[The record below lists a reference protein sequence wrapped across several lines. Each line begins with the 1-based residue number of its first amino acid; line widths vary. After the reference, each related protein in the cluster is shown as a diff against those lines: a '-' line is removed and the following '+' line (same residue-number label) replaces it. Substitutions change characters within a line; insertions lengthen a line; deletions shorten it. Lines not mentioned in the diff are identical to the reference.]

1 MNQMQQMLMQAQKM
15 QRELMKE
22 HEALASQEF
31 SVSKAGMV
39 DVVMLG
45 NRTIKSIH
53 LDKDALVSDNE
64 EMLEE
69 TITMSINEA
78 LKKVEDANAAI
89 DEKVTGAK
97 GGLPF

>member
-53 LDKDALVSDNE
+53 LDKDALLGDNE

-69 TITMSINEA
+69 TITMAINEA

>member
-1 MNQMQQMLMQAQKM
+1 MQQMLMQAQKM

-53 LDKDALVSDNE
+53 LDKDALSGDNE

-69 TITMSINEA
+69 TITMAINEA